1 MIEEQIKLNDEQKR
15 ALELLHSGRNVFLTG
30 KAGTGKSTVLR
41 RFQAECNQECVFL
54 APTGIAAINID
65 GATIHSFFQ
74 LQPALLTPDSIE
86 EISNRRRIKMIREVE
101 TIVIDEVSMVR
112 SDLFA
117 AINMRLQQVMHNSS
131 PFGGKQIILVGD
143 FFQLPPVV
151 KTETESDYLN
161 REFGGHYAF
170 QTDLWQQADF
180 HCVCLQKVQRQ
191 KDDET
196 FMSILNDLRYGELTE
211 RNLVIREQFGSVNV
225 IEALTHLCVERPPLK
240 KKIIYLCTTN
250 READRI
256 NQLNLSNLKGEEHL
270 FRAVVQG
277 KFPDSDYPT
286 PEALSLKVG
295 ARVMT
300 LTNKRTPDGEIEY
313 VNGEIGIIEAFGEG
327 EDSTVR
333 VRLDRGSTVS
343 IQRAEWIKYEYE
355 LERDENTGKD
365 VIRQH
370 EVGKFVQIPLKLAYA
385 ITIHKSQG
393 LSLDCVEVKLGN
405 GCFATGQLYTAL
417 SRCRSIQNLRIDRAV
432 YPEDAITDP
441 DVIDFYRSIE
451 GDPKPEHKNV
461 SMSIPEEDVEAVRA
475 FLAQLHSK
483 KEAASDYTKSPAK
496 ENPSEVNS
504 SKSALSES
512 EPDSIQSESAAEELC
527 DEPLVSTSPDID
539 HLIIVYRNQNGD
551 ERCDKTSKRLN
562 GIGFN
567 KMDAP
572 ILTELAEKYLTEG
585 FLTKSEVAIVHR
597 LISKYRKQ
605 WS

>member
-1 MIEEQIKLNDEQKR
+1 MIEELIKLNDEQKR
-15 ALELLHSGRNVFLTG
+15 ALELLHSGGNVFLTG

-41 RFQAECNQECVFL
+41 RFQAECNRECVFL

-74 LQPALLTPDSIE
+74 LKPALLTPDSIE
-86 EISNRRRIKMIREVE
+86 EISNKRRIKMIREVE

-117 AINMRLQQVMHNSS
+117 AIDKRLRQITHNGS

-170 QTDLWQQADF
+170 QTNLWQEADF
-180 HCVCLQKVQRQ
+180 QCICLQTNQRQ
-191 KDDET
+191 KDDKT
-196 FMSILNDLRYGELTE
+196 FMFILNDLRYGKLAE
-211 RNLVIREQFGSVNV
+211 RNLKLDEQSQSVNV
-225 IEALTHLCVERPPLK
+225 IEALTQLCVERPPLK

-343 IQRAEWIKYEYE
+343 IQRTEWIKYEYE

-417 SRCRSIQNLRIDRAV
+417 SRCRSIQNLRIDRAI

-441 DVIDFYRSIE
+441 DVIAFYRSIE

-483 KEAASDYTKSPAK
+483 KTAAS
-496 ENPSEVNS
+496 PSNQGHAETDPLDS
-504 SKSALSES
+504 DLSES
-512 EPDSIQSESAAEELC
+512 ESDSTENEVEAEQLP
-527 DEPLVSTSPDID
+527 DEPKVTSSPDID
-539 HLIIVYRNQNGD
+539 HLIIVYRNQSGD
-551 ERCDKTSKRLN
+551 ERYQKTSNSLN

-572 ILTELAEKYLTEG
+572 VLTPLAEKYLTEG
-585 FLTKSEVAIVHR
+585 YLTKSEVAIVHR
-597 LISKYRKQ
+597 LIQKYRKQ